1 MNKLSRLRKY
11 LAISKD
17 DRFQV
22 YLRRPPNSCFF
33 ENYFKIGLSSW
44 QGGMDIEP
52 VFNEHKAID
61 YLCIFK

>member
-1 MNKLSRLRKY
+1 MT
-11 LAISKD
+11 ISKD
-17 DRFQV
+17 DCFQV